1 MSRFSCDL
9 HIHSC
14 LSPCGDD
21 DMTPYSIAGMAKLN
35 GLQVAALTDHNACGN
50 CETFFHACAGYGIV
64 PVPGME
70 LTTSEDVH
78 LLCLFRSLEDALGF
92 AAAVKK
98 KRVRIPNRAAVFG
111 RQLLIGG
118 DDEII
123 GEEEDLLINATG
135 LSLEEAAALVRKFHG
150 APVPAHVDREGNGV
164 IAVLGDL
171 PERPAFSTVEYRE
184 RSSIPAYEARYPR
197 LRGKR
202 KIVSSDAH
210 RLWEIAEPGYAL
222 ELDCEKDADEKTIRD
237 VLIDYLLGMK
247 GERKTDG

>member
-21 DMTPYSIAGMAKLN
+21 DMTPHSIAGMAKLN
-35 GLQVAALTDHNACGN
+35 ALQIAALTDHNACGN
-50 CETFFHACAGYGIV
+50 CAVFFRACRKYGIV

-92 AAAVKK
+92 AAEVEE
-98 KRVRIPNRAAVFG
+98 KRVRFPNRASVFG
-111 RQLLIGG
+111 RQMLIG
-118 DDEII
+118 DEDEVL
-123 GEEEDLLINATG
+123 GEEADLLINATK
-135 LSLEEAAALVRKFHG
+135 LSIGQAAALVRTFQG
-150 APVPAHVDREGNGV
+150 APVPAHVDRESNGI

-171 PERPAFSTVEYRE
+171 PEQPAFAAVEYRE
-184 RSSIPAYEARYPR
+184 KANIPAFGARYPR
-197 LRGKR
+197 LRKKR

-210 RLWEIAEPGYAL
+210 RLWEIADPGYEI
-222 ELDCEKDADEKTIRD
+222 ELACEKDAGEETVRGA
-237 VLIDYLLGMK
+237 LIDYLTGM
-247 GERKTDG
+247 